1 MKPAWGLQDKLITVA
16 RTMILALE
24 RETVGYFFIYL
35 RSEIN
40 KTLLTLKIVF
50 FGAPVVAQQVKSL
63 I

>member
-1 MKPAWGLQDKLITVA
+1 
-16 RTMILALE
+16 MILALE

-50 FGAPVVAQQVKSL
+50 FGVPVVAQQVKSL